1 MNYLTTITKKGQITI
16 PKEIRDALKLQESKK
31 ILVEFE
37 QNRKEIRIRPTD
49 DFLDIAQ
56 KIKIKNKIDP
66 VKLRTLMEKTYE
78 RI

>member
-37 QNRKEIRIRPTD
+37 QDRKEIKIRPTD

-66 VKLRTLMEKTYE
+66 VKLRALMEKTYE